1 MAEYSSVGKILVV
14 SNNPNTTFQTVGKI
28 LVVSNNPN
36 TTFQTAGKI
45 LVVSNNPNT
54 AFQTAGKILVVSSIP
69 TTTFQTAS
77 HHLQTV
83 ESYCSK
89 YQEEGKEFTTLI
101 NGTLPDGWADELPT
115 FTPEDKGIATR
126 LHSQTM
132 LNALAPII
140 PGFWGGSAGELSD
153 CLLAYAACE
162 QVTAGPALPN
172 QIAWSCP

>member
-1 MAEYSSVGKILVV
+1 MIHSYTHIYQDTARSCA
-14 SNNPNTTFQTVGKI
+14 PCCA
-28 LVVSNNPN
+28 
-36 TTFQTAGKI
+36 QTAECQI
-45 LVVSNNPNT
+45 VLNCFWCFTPNCCKLHLWLDV
-54 AFQTAGKILVVSSIP
+54 QD
-69 TTTFQTAS
+69 AS
-77 HHLQTV
+77 GALQTV

-140 PGFWGGSAGELSD
+140 PGFWGGSAGELPD
-153 CLLAYAACE
+153 CLLAWHLVTCE
-162 QVTAGPALPN
+162 RVTGPALPN
-172 QIAWSCP
+172 LVECPGPHHIRVLGRICW